1 VRETWRRRQAFAGGR
16 RAAAMRLPR
25 PVCPAARDRPILHL
39 RLQKD
44 AKRMAENAC
53 CPHCG
58 EVLQST
64 NGLVGPADASTAG
77 TIYFCV

>member
-1 VRETWRRRQAFAGGR
+1 
-16 RAAAMRLPR
+16 
-25 PVCPAARDRPILHL
+25 
-39 RLQKD
+39 
-44 AKRMAENAC
+44 MAENAC

-77 TIYFCV
+77 TIYFCVQCPEAWQVVSDDDPRTGSVTYRLVNPEELEFDGFAPYAPWPDA